1 MVNPIG
7 SRILE
12 PFSIESPSVCRGG
25 YSERPQKCSTSTL
38 TQGPLTPTHSTR
50 RVSTERPPLHQLL
63 LKKQKGHFLG
73 LDLQR
78 AIRFFFA
85 SNASITI
92 VVLAMI
98 MLFLLREG
106 AGFLSTYKHELE
118 IYRRSGLEYCDLVDR
133 PLSKQQELSSKLRRA
148 LTASMDPIIQ
158 EARARRDA
166 AFLLKREIEEQTK
179 LPREALES
187 ALEKEPPTTPE
198 ALKALRQQLTQAT
211 QKAANEV
218 SVSLLFSSEEANR
231 LRQEMAKLSPE
242 INALPPMLTEL
253 GSVFSARDKEA
264 KKQFAELVEASDTLE
279 ETPEPLR
286 ELLDE
291 LKEEVLAT
299 KEAAVEH
306 FTLEEGRQKLLQA
319 AASTHD
325 PEEKADL
332 RKEAE
337 ASKTPEPD
345 YVESIKPVIERR
357 DELIQAV
364 AKYAK
369 DIEIAAAG
377 LHLDTGTEA
386 AKKMLAQ
393 VRQQLP
399 EHAAEMRASI
409 EQLKAWR
416 QDKTVS
422 IFSVITAFF
431 FGTNWLTNSSW
442 QDFFGFV
449 PLLAGSMVIALIA
462 IVIATPLS
470 VAAAIYTNQFAS
482 DREKEF
488 IKPVIEFIQAIPSVV
503 LGFIGISLVGDLI
516 KEMSGWAWLSW
527 LPGFP
532 VQERLNMFNAGC
544 LLALMAVPT
553 MFSLAEDALNNVPQ
567 AYVDASDALGA
578 TKLQTVFRVIVPA
591 ALSGIAAAVLLG
603 LGRVIG
609 ETMVV
614 LLVAGN
620 RIAIPDFSAG
630 PGVIFQP
637 AHTLTGIIA
646 QELGEVS
653 RGSAHWQALFMV
665 GIVLFVI
672 SLGVNACAR
681 AVVRRFELPKA

>member
-1 MVNPIG
+1 M
-7 SRILE
+7 
-12 PFSIESPSVCRGG
+12 
-25 YSERPQKCSTSTL
+25 
-38 TQGPLTPTHSTR
+38 
-50 RVSTERPPLHQLL
+50 
-63 LKKQKGHFLG
+63 
-73 LDLQR
+73 
-78 AIRFFFA
+78 
-85 SNASITI
+85 
-92 VVLAMI
+92 
-98 MLFLLREG
+98 
-106 AGFLSTYKHELE
+106 STYKHELE

-198 ALKALRQQLTQAT
+198 ALRQQLTQAT

-218 SVSLLFSSEEANR
+218 SVSPLFSPEEANR

-253 GSVFSARDKEA
+253 GAVFSARDKEA

-319 AASTHD
+319 AESTHD

-386 AKKMLAQ
+386 AK
-393 VRQQLP
+393 RCLP
-399 EHAAEMRASI
+399 RCASNC
-409 EQLKAWR
+409 L
-416 QDKTVS
+416 
-422 IFSVITAFF
+422 
-431 FGTNWLTNSSW
+431 N
-442 QDFFGFV
+442 
-449 PLLAGSMVIALIA
+449 
-462 IVIATPLS
+462 TPL
-470 VAAAIYTNQFAS
+470 
-482 DREKEF
+482 K
-488 IKPVIEFIQAIPSVV
+488 
-503 LGFIGISLVGDLI
+503 
-516 KEMSGWAWLSW
+516 
-527 LPGFP
+527 
-532 VQERLNMFNAGC
+532 C
-544 LLALMAVPT
+544 
-553 MFSLAEDALNNVPQ
+553 
-567 AYVDASDALGA
+567 
-578 TKLQTVFRVIVPA
+578 VPA
-591 ALSGIAAAVLLG
+591 SS
-603 LGRVIG
+603 
-609 ETMVV
+609 
-614 LLVAGN
+614 N
-620 RIAIPDFSAG
+620 
-630 PGVIFQP
+630 
-637 AHTLTGIIA
+637 
-646 QELGEVS
+646 
-653 RGSAHWQALFMV
+653 
-665 GIVLFVI
+665 
-672 SLGVNACAR
+672 
-681 AVVRRFELPKA
+681 